1 MTPTPTTAM
10 AIAAQVWR
18 STFSRNNS
26 HPNNAAENGAKL
38 CNNKVVAASIRA
50 IAIMNDVDMP
60 AISAPASKF
69 FPKPVVRASFGPLT
83 EPRDNAIEA
92 ETRIPI
98 ERHKRNSHSE
108 LSPDVQRNSSGLK
121 LNKVPAKKTNAEP
134 FCSLNRTFI
143 RKDCNDR
150 LTRAARM

>member
-1 MTPTPTTAM
+1 MNARVIREV
-10 AIAAQVWR
+10 IAAHAPG
-18 STFSRNNS
+18 SS
-26 HPNNAAENGAKL
+26 PLDCNAFA
-38 CNNKVVAASIRA
+38 
-50 IAIMNDVDMP
+50 

-134 FCSLNRTFI
+134 FCSFNRTFI

-150 LTRAARM
+150 LTKAARM